1 MRAIIYARVSS
12 TTDRQDT
19 ERQVSDLTDYAAA
32 MKYEVCKIFEE
43 HISGAKKNEERPTL
57 QNALEYCKEENIDIV
72 LTSEISRLGR
82 NALEVL
88 AVVKELQDNGINLF
102 LQKEQFTLLDTKGKI
117 SPFATIFLAT
127 LSACAEMERE
137 NIQYRLNSGRKRY
150 IEKGGKLGR
159 PSGTVETKEKLA
171 EKYRQLI
178 KELKKGTPYRKAAKL
193 CDVSESTAKR
203 IKKTFEI

>member
-12 TTDRQDT
+12 TTDRQNT

-57 QNALEYCKEENIDIV
+57 QDALEYCKKESIDII

-82 NALEVL
+82 NALEAL
-88 AVVKELQDNGINLF
+88 AVVRELQDNGINLF

-159 PSGTVETKEKLA
+159 PSGTAETKEKLA
-171 EKYRQLI
+171 EKYKQLI

-203 IKKTFEI
+203 IKKTFGI

>member
-12 TTDRQDT
+12 TTDRQNT

-57 QNALEYCKEENIDIV
+57 QDALEYCKKESIDVI

-82 NALEVL
+82 NALEAL

-159 PSGTVETKEKLA
+159 PSGTAEPKEKLA
-171 EKYRQLI
+171 EKYKQLI

-203 IKKTFEI
+203 IKKTFGI